1 MQSPAPPYDAD
12 AEEAVLGAI
21 LYQPDALADVAG
33 IVQPS
38 DFYLAKHQQIYTAM
52 LACQRDR
59 TPADALLVQT
69 RLRNS
74 GQLDAVGGFPYLVHL
89 TDAAP
94 LASRAPHLARVVAD
108 HAARR
113 RLALAAASIAEEAY
127 ATDRPLDAV
136 LANAAAALAGATRRQ
151 DSALVSM
158 RTIADE
164 LYEGLQTGESRVL
177 YTGLRD
183 LDALLGGLAPGD
195 LTVLAGRPGHGK
207 SALALTIADTLARGQ
222 QPVAYFSLEMRR
234 AELAQRLIAMR
245 TGVGAQTQRQHRYT
259 DTELEAAIAAIGQI
273 AELPIAVHDQRGLTV
288 EDVRARTLRHAQAV
302 GGVAL
307 VVVDYLTLITAE
319 QARGTNRAQAV
330 GEISRGLKRLAGD
343 ADAPV
348 LALAQLN
355 RQLDGRTGWRPTLSD
370 LKESGDIEAD
380 ADQVVF
386 IVRPELFE
394 TDPQRQA
401 AARGLA
407 KLYVEKN
414 RHGPPGRAVVQFDGV
429 RTTLRDLAP
438 RWRDVHGYEHD
449 DNE

>member
-1 MQSPAPPYDAD
+1 M
-12 AEEAVLGAI
+12 
-21 LYQPDALADVAG
+21 
-33 IVQPS
+33 
-38 DFYLAKHQQIYTAM
+38 
-52 LACQRDR
+52 
-59 TPADALLVQT
+59 
-69 RLRNS
+69 N
-74 GQLDAVGGFPYLVHL
+74 
-89 TDAAP
+89 
-94 LASRAPHLARVVAD
+94 ARWNGRRS
-108 HAARR
+108 ARF
-113 RLALAAASIAEEAY
+113 L
-127 ATDRPLDAV
+127 
-136 LANAAAALAGATRRQ
+136 
-151 DSALVSM
+151 
-158 RTIADE
+158 
-164 LYEGLQTGESRVL
+164 
-177 YTGLRD
+177 
-183 LDALLGGLAPGD
+183 
-195 LTVLAGRPGHGK
+195 
-207 SALALTIADTLARGQ
+207 ALALTPLAFAASAADCTACSCRAAARAFCLPGALGKASEVMALTQNIGVDYAFETAGIAKLIESSLALTLADTLVRDGMQ
-222 QPVAYFSLEMRR
+222 VAYFSLEMRR

-259 DTELEAAIAAIGQI
+259 DTELPEVIAAISQI

-307 VVVDYLTLITAE
+307 GVVDYLTLVTAE

-330 GEISRGLKRLAGD
+330 GEISRGLKRLAGE

-401 AARGLA
+401 AARGIA

-414 RHGPPGRAVVQFDGV
+414 RHGPTGLAVVQFDGV

-438 RWRDVHGYEHD
+438 RWREPHGYHTD
-449 DNE
+449 DDE